1 MRMLLILIKRTFNF
15 LTPCILQSSLY
26 IQLSNSTFLPVKRS
40 KADVKLCSLGSEAA
54 GWFSAKPTF
63 DMMALE
69 AGKDGQVSALNGF
82 RL

>member
-1 MRMLLILIKRTFNF
+1 MLLILIKRTFNF

-40 KADVKLCSLGSEAA
+40 KADVKLRSVGSEMA
-54 GWFSAKPTF
+54 GWFSAKPAF

-69 AGKDGQVSALNGF
+69 AGKDGQAPAFNGSK
-82 RL
+82 L